1 MFHWVWHHTFQSCF
15 DIEMLYNLCC
25 LLASQPTCLQND
37 FHNICLPYYT
47 KDYHLISIYKRS
59 RDKQIMLIT
68 LCSLIIPLIHET
80 QDLSTLTLTTY
91 SVFLFFFF
99 FSLHVFNWVVELWK
113 FFTYPGYNLLIGYR
127 ICKTLSHFVD
137 FCLFTF
143 WGAVLPTGRVLVLWP
158 GREPPPHSEST
169 RS

>member
-1 MFHWVWHHTFQSCF
+1 
-15 DIEMLYNLCC
+15 MLYNLCC

-99 FSLHVFNWVVELWK
+99 FLYMFLIELLSY
-113 FFTYPGYNLLIGYR
+113 FGYSWETWTKR
-127 ICKTLSHFVD
+127 
-137 FCLFTF
+137 
-143 WGAVLPTGRVLVLWP
+143 
-158 GREPPPHSEST
+158 
-169 RS
+169 

>member
-37 FHNICLPYYT
+37 FNNICLPYYT

-91 SVFLFFFF
+91 SVFLFFF
-99 FSLHVFNWVVELWK
+99 SLHVFNWVVELFWILMGNMDK
-113 FFTYPGYNLLIGYR
+113 KIEILTRSLQNPYQVSKYELNLL
-127 ICKTLSHFVD
+127 SHIV
-137 FCLFTF
+137 LNVSQ
-143 WGAVLPTGRVLVLWP
+143 WSQLVLP
-158 GREPPPHSEST
+158 
-169 RS
+169 